1 MSAPTTFFLA
11 SGSRIS
17 LVRETPSWRPFAKPS
32 HSVLPFEQW
41 LAARPPEAT
50 AALAHILQALE
61 DGVRAP
67 DGAALVTADQDSA
80 TLHPAFVARL
90 TDNEAQAIGL
100 PAATRLVLNLRATG
114 LLQRDGFRIETSWT
128 RHGGVPVR
136 ATPRDGWLTGEGGE
150 QRIPEPLFS
159 TLAAVDAVN
168 AAPDT
173 AARYDAMARL
183 KQAMGDEAAAAISP
197 DGTIDR
203 LRLAYASGF
212 SLAINASAGGFDFDP
227 VLFGRERMERAAE
240 GTTLDEAE
248 DSLLPPALAQG
259 FTRHFRG
266 GDGTRNS
273 YLLNDGSILY
283 VDPDLSRALGV
294 VRTAQAGTAEQRRT
308 FATAPQRHIAEALG
322 IDPGEGSEGGHAT
335 GLFVE
340 TQQFSERVAGID
352 VWRKP
357 VLPWIKPKPNS
368 WLPEKFGLRIGDP
381 PNARTIEISPEII
394 YEVAETARKALHEN
408 AATLHIEGEAEPVPV
423 TQATVRALE
432 DLAELLRAA
441 EAVPDEVGPD
451 AEPPPIARERY
462 FLQVRDN
469 LEELAFAP
477 LVEAV
482 AEAGPPSPPA
492 EMPPE
497 LRSPPKP
504 HQVIGF
510 RWLAACWDARLPGAL
525 LADDMGLGKTYQA
538 LAFLTWIRRQQ
549 AGHPRPVLIV
559 APTGLLANWRAE
571 IERHL
576 EPDAL
581 GRVVGAYGRE
591 LALLRGGAGR
601 DIDSGA
607 SAIDPAA
614 WGQAGVVLTT
624 YETMRDYHLSFARQ
638 PFAAILYDEAQK
650 LKNPASQITRSAKTL
665 NARFQ
670 LALTGTPV
678 ENRLQDLWSL
688 FDVVHPGLLGTS
700 KAFEE
705 TYNGSD
711 EALRALNDLLT
722 LSRGARPP
730 VLLRRLKEE
739 CLGSLPAK
747 HIRTLPV
754 PMPRKQ
760 AEAYDRV
767 VTRALAVKGTGQ
779 RGRMLEVLHLL
790 RGVSL
795 HPTAPEQA
803 NGDAGYFTDSA
814 RLATLFSLLAE
825 IAGKGEKAL
834 IFCESL
840 AMQALLAIEIRTRF
854 GLDHPVARINGG
866 VSGEARQGAVD
877 AFQRRPAGFD
887 AMILSPKAGGVGL
900 TLTAANHVIHL
911 SRWWNPAVEDQ
922 ATDRAYRI
930 GQMRDVTVYLPQSI
944 HPDPAIGPVSFDLK
958 LHDLMERKRKL
969 SRGLFAPADDQ
980 SDADAL
986 FDSVV
991 AGEGLGQPDMPIAT
1005 AEGVV
1010 DEGSP
1015 VIDAP
1020 EFDSDPSLPPEAAAA
1035 VTPLADASAA
1045 PEPLSAVSPPEL
1057 ISTVKTPVAN
1067 RTLRVLPGF
1076 IARPVPDARAT
1087 APSSPPSSPAISSV
1101 SEAGAVPKRIV
1112 YEPEKPRDLTIFL
1125 APLANDPPREIRIS
1139 DPYAAAGHRGR
1150 AAVVDFVA
1158 MLMQGSRAPERT
1170 VLITL
1175 DGESIE
1181 RPAESSAHQYDQMQ
1195 ARWKN
1200 RFGASANLS
1209 HQQRSKR
1216 QSADFHDRDVQVITR
1231 SGKHY
1236 LWDLGRGVDGVM
1248 GTRFRCVINF
1258 HEM

>member
-1 MSAPTTFFLA
+1 MSAPHTFFLA
-11 SGSRIS
+11 AGRRIS

-32 HSVLPFEQW
+32 RTVLPFDQW
-41 LAARPPEAT
+41 LADRPSEAT
-50 AALAHILQALE
+50 GALAHMLQALE
-61 DGVRAP
+61 DGTTAP
-67 DGAALVTADQDSA
+67 DGAPLVTADQDSA
-80 TLHPAFVARL
+80 TLHSAFIARL

-100 PAATRLVLNLRATG
+100 PAATRFVLNMRATG
-114 LLQRDGFRIETSWT
+114 LLHRDGFRIETSWT

-159 TLAAVDAVN
+159 TLDAVEAIN

-183 KQAMGDEAAAAISP
+183 KQAMGDEAAAAIAP

-259 FTRHFRG
+259 FTRRFRG

-273 YLLNDGSILY
+273 YLLDDGSILY

-294 VRTAQAGTAEQRRT
+294 VRTAQTGTAEQRRV

-322 IDPGEGSEGGHAT
+322 IDPAEGDEGGHAT

-381 PNARTIEISPEII
+381 PDARTIEIAPEIL
-394 YEVAETARKALHEN
+394 YDVEQTARKALHEN
-408 AATLHIEGEAEPVPV
+408 AATFRIEGEAEPIPA

-432 DLAELLRAA
+432 DLGALVRAA
-441 EAVPDEVGPD
+441 EAISDHADPGED
-451 AEPPPIARERY
+451 PPPIARERY

-477 LVEAV
+477 LVEAA
-482 AEAGPPSPPA
+482 AEAGLPSPPA
-492 EMPPE
+492 EIPPE

-504 HQVIGF
+504 HQVTGF
-510 RWLAACWDARLPGAL
+510 QWLAACWDAGLPGAL

-538 LAFLTWIRRQQ
+538 LAFLAWIRRQQ

-559 APTGLLANWRAE
+559 APTGLLANWLAE
-571 IERHL
+571 IARHL

-650 LKNPASQITRSAKTL
+650 LKNPASQITRAAKTL

-705 TYNGSD
+705 IYNGSD

-722 LSRGARPP
+722 LPRGARPP

-747 HIRTLPV
+747 QIRTMPV

-760 AEAYDRV
+760 ADAYDRV

-803 NGDAGYFTDSA
+803 SSDAGYFTDSA

-866 VSGEARQGAVD
+866 VSGEARQAAVD

-930 GQMRDVTVYLPQSI
+930 GQTRDVTVYLPQSI

-958 LHDLMERKRKL
+958 LHDLMERKRTL
-969 SRGLFAPADDQ
+969 SRGLFAPADDE

-991 AGEGLGQPDMPIAT
+991 AGEGLGQPAEASNVDKPIAYGDD
-1005 AEGVV
+1005 AE
-1010 DEGSP
+1010 
-1015 VIDAP
+1015 AP
-1020 EFDSDPSLPPEAAAA
+1020 AVPEAGLASEQPEPAPPAAPTVAAA
-1035 VTPLADASAA
+1035 HTAPPAASR
-1045 PEPLSAVSPPEL
+1045 S
-1057 ISTVKTPVAN
+1057 
-1067 RTLRVLPGF
+1067 TLRALPGF
-1076 IARPVPDARAT
+1076 TPKPMAEVTPPPPRSPQS
-1087 APSSPPSSPAISSV
+1087 SSPSPVAATHG
-1101 SEAGAVPKRIV
+1101 AGSARPKRIV
-1112 YEPEKPRDLTIFL
+1112 YEPERQRDHTIFL
-1125 APLANDPPREIRIS
+1125 APLAGDPPREIRIS
-1139 DPYAAAGHRGR
+1139 DPYAAAGHRAR
-1150 AAVVDFVA
+1150 AAVVEFVA
-1158 MLMQGSRAPERT
+1158 LLMQGPHAPERT
-1170 VLITL
+1170 ILITF
-1175 DGESIE
+1175 DGESIDH
-1181 RPAESSAHQYDQMQ
+1181 PAESSGEQYDQMQ
-1195 ARWKN
+1195 ARWKS
-1200 RFGASANLS
+1200 RFGAAAPLS
-1209 HQQRSKR
+1209 HKQRSRR
-1216 QSADFHDRDVQVITR
+1216 QSADFHDRDVQVVTR

-1236 LWDLGRGVDGVM
+1236 LWDLGRGVDGVI
-1248 GTRFRCVINF
+1248 GTRHGCVISF